1 MAELTQQQ
9 IDAQIDRSIANAKT
23 IDEREPRAS
32 LAFYDEPNARLI
44 IHFLNGAIFSVPVN
58 TIEELAPLES
68 EVLAEVTLTPSGKGL
83 RWDTP
88 DIDLSITGL
97 LLGIFGSFS
106 WMAELGHKGG
116 KVKTHKKAAAAREN
130 GKKGGRPRTISNDEG
145 YEIVSSKKN

>member
-9 IDAQIDRSIANAKT
+9 IDAQIDSSIANAKT

-32 LAFYDEPNARLI
+32 LAFYDEQNARLV
-44 IHFLNGAIFSVPVN
+44 IHFLNGAIFSLPTN
-58 TIEELAPLES
+58 SIEELASLDT

-83 RWDTP
+83 RWDAP

-97 LLGIFGSFS
+97 LLGIFGSSS
-106 WMAELGHKGG
+106 WMASLGHLGG
-116 KVKTHKKAAAAREN
+116 KAKTDKKATAAREN